1 MVLRRHWGK
10 VAESNTGN
18 SSEYLDFMKQ
28 KEGFRDTAYK
38 PIDTEEHY
46 TIGYGNYNKD
56 VKEGDT
62 ITQEQADVQLQAN
75 IDERLGAI
83 RQAIP
88 GFDDMPFEARKHLLG
103 SWFRG
108 SLSGSPKTISL
119 LNAGR
124 FEEASKEFLNNNEYK
139 TTSLGGVKTRMND
152 TSNAIRSLLS

>member
-1 MVLRRHWGK
+1 M
-10 VAESNTGN
+10 
-18 SSEYLDFMKQ
+18 DFLKE

-46 TIGYGNYNKD
+46 TIGYGNYGEN

-62 ITQEQADVQLQAN
+62 ITQEQATAQLQGN
-75 IDERLGAI
+75 IDTKLAEI

-88 GFDDMPFEARKHLLG
+88 DFDNLPLEARKHLLG

-119 LNAGR
+119 LNDR
-124 FEEASKEFLNNNEYK
+124 KFDEASREFLNNDEYR
-139 TTSLGGVKTRMND
+139 TTTLGGVKKRMNA
-152 TSNAIRSLLS
+152 TSRAISGLIS